1 MRKLSLAL
9 ALCVTAGVSVPGTLA
24 LAQGA
29 PADKPIFD
37 PAAPRQT
44 TEFHPLVVRQVKP
57 GLYMLVG
64 NGGNSVVR
72 VAEDGVILIDTKLT
86 GDPYYQELM
95 QKIGGVSDKP
105 IKYVFVTH
113 VHNDHSGNTAQFEA
127 AGVPVI
133 ASDDYKAL
141 VATYIVRPGQSRSPA
156 PTISFA
162 KSYTVKLKGAVATAY
177 AVHPAHT
184 ASDSIVYFPDEKV
197 VAMGD
202 NLFPGAPTIDWV
214 NGGRL
219 LGLRQNWAEVEK
231 LDFDTLIPG
240 HGGAPISRAEFE
252 ADRKKLDVLID
263 RLRAAIKAGTP
274 RGELLASIK
283 VDDLGPG
290 WSIKDQHDEWSRPA
304 RLDGLYA
311 ELSK

>member
-1 MRKLSLAL
+1 MLKIVVA
-9 ALCVTAGVSVPGTLA
+9 AAAFAAVSAAGTLV
-24 LAQGA
+24 LAQAAA
-29 PADKPIFD
+29 PKPIYD
-37 PAAPRQT
+37 PSAPPAT
-44 TEFHPLVVRQVKP
+44 TDFAPLVVRQVKP

-64 NGGNSVVR
+64 NGGNVTLR
-72 VAEDGVILIDTKLT
+72 VAEDGLILVDTKLT
-86 GDPYYQELM
+86 GDNYYQELL
-95 QKIGGVSDKP
+95 QKIGSISDKP

-113 VHNDHSGNTAQFEA
+113 VHNDHSGNTPQFEA

-141 VATYIVRPGQSRSPA
+141 VATYTVRPGQMRSPA

-162 KSYTVKLKGAVATAY
+162 KSYTVKLRGATATAY
-177 AVHPAHT
+177 AVHAAHT

-202 NLFPGAPTIDWV
+202 NLFSGAPTVDWT

-219 LGLRQNWAEVEK
+219 LGLQQDWAELEK

-240 HGGAPISRAEFE
+240 HGAAPVSRAEFE
-252 ADRKKLDVLID
+252 VDRRKLDLLIE
-263 RLRAAIKAGTP
+263 RLRAAIKAGVP
-274 RGELLASIK
+274 KSELLATVK

-290 WSIKDQHDEWSRPA
+290 WSIKDQHTEWSRPA

>member
-1 MRKLSLAL
+1 MFKFVLGAVVLA
-9 ALCVTAGVSVPGTLA
+9 AVSAAGPMV

-29 PADKPIFD
+29 
-37 PAAPRQT
+37 APRAIADPSAPRAT
-44 TEFHPLVVRQVKP
+44 TDFPPLVARQVKP

-64 NGGNSVVR
+64 GPGNTTIR
-72 VAEDGVILIDTKLT
+72 VADDGVILVDTRLT
-86 GDPYYQELM
+86 GDNYYQQLV
-95 QKIGGVSDKP
+95 QKIRSLSDKP
-105 IKYVFVTH
+105 IKGVFVTH
-113 VHNDHSGNTAQFEA
+113 VHNDHSGNTPQFEA

-133 ASDDYKAL
+133 GSDDYKAL
-141 VATYIVRPGQSRSPA
+141 VATYTVRGGQTRSPA
-156 PTISFA
+156 PTVSFA
-162 KSYTVKLKGAVATAY
+162 KTYTVKLKGATATAY
-177 AVHPAHT
+177 AGHPAHT

-202 NLFPGAPTIDWV
+202 NMFSGAPTIDWV

-219 LGLRQNWAEVEK
+219 LGMQQNWAELEK

-240 HGGAPISRAEFE
+240 HGAAPLSRAEFE
-252 ADRKKLDVLID
+252 VSRKKLDLLID
-263 RLRAAIKAGTP
+263 RLRAAVKAGVP
-274 RGELLASIK
+274 KSELLATVK

-290 WSIKDQHDEWSRPA
+290 WNIKGQGDEWSRPA